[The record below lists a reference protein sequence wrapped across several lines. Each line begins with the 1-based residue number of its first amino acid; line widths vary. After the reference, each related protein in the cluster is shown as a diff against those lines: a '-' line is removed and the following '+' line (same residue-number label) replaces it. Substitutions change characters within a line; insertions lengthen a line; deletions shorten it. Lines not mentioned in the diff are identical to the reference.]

1 MPALRVAPA
10 LHKAGRMSHTDLHQ
24 LERARAHGAAAPAG
38 SLAATIAELALA
50 LTVVGVW
57 WVTCFAG

>member
-1 MPALRVAPA
+1 
-10 LHKAGRMSHTDLHQ
+10 MSHTDLHQ

-38 SLAATIAELALA
+38 SLAANIAELALA

-57 WVTCFAG
+57 WVTHFAG